1 MGNLLSAH
9 TMRGA
14 MLQASF
20 EHTYEA
26 IRNSEAEA
34 NRLASR
40 LHDILT
46 QIARG
51 AVQGL
56 LKKSASVSLEDV
68 RQIVNLIHEWLDIL
82 DSDCMHCRLPEL
94 AREIYEA
101 DLSTWDIDT
110 LSSFA
115 EKYILNVCGFVSD
128 DDSKWHVSDET
139 LAHMVERVN
148 KAELLTQQSV
158 TVLAH
163 QSVSQGASKVAASAA
178 VGAMITNPELVQGAG
193 AGATDGSTS
202 PTQFTSQ
209 QRNARAPATVSNLGQ
224 VVWEE

>member
-1 MGNLLSAH
+1 
-9 TMRGA
+9 

-51 AVQGL
+51 AVQGM
-56 LKKSASVSLEDV
+56 LKTSDSVSLEDV
-68 RQIVNLIHEWLDIL
+68 RRIVNLIHEWLDIL

-110 LSSFA
+110 LSAFA

-128 DDSKWHVSDET
+128 ENDEWHVSDET

-163 QSVSQGASKVAASAA
+163 QSASQGANKAAASAA
-178 VGAMITNPELVQGAG
+178 VGTMITNPRLVQDAG
-193 AGATDGSTS
+193 AADGSASPLTS
-202 PTQFTSQ
+202 PLQ
-209 QRNARAPATVSNLGQ
+209 QRNARAPATVSDLAQ
-224 VVWEE
+224 VVWDK